1 MTSSED
7 RVLKIARELAK
18 AYPITL
24 STARELAQTALEL
37 NALNT
42 LQRVRELHAPVEIE
56 PSDTICRE
64 CSYQL
69 PNGKYF
75 GKLVEYPCPTIQA
88 LNEKGTSK

>member
-1 MTSSED
+1 MSE
-7 RVLKIARELAK
+7 KPHELARQ
-18 AYPITL
+18 A
-24 STARELAQTALEL
+24 AQFDALD
-37 NALNT
+37 A
-42 LQRVRELHAPVEIE
+42 LQRVRRLHVPVEIE

-88 LNEKGTSK
+88 LDGTKETDQ